1 MSSIG
6 RIAFKEAQALGIG
19 GQPVIIRELIGIP
32 RLVERHE
39 ITSLRGE
46 HSTRKEKRQMS
57 EQEKRQNKEIMEK
70 FMRMTDEQKK
80 LWLAVGDGMLMAQDI
95 LDGKAS

>member
-1 MSSIG
+1 
-6 RIAFKEAQALGIG
+6 
-19 GQPVIIRELIGIP
+19 
-32 RLVERHE
+32 
-39 ITSLRGE
+39 
-46 HSTRKEKRQMS
+46 MS

-80 LWLAVGDGMLMAQDI
+80 LWLAVGDGMLMGQDI